1 MKVHSSAQNR
11 FPTFFFVSEVLYT
24 SESRVYLTN
33 YDESNIQALIN
44 GKMIRADAW
53 NHALMIKEGYHEFI
67 HLKHLDMIS
76 KLIDLA
82 YQEEN

>member
-1 MKVHSSAQNR
+1 MKVHSAAQNR
-11 FPTFFFVSEVLYT
+11 VPTFFFLSDVLYT

-33 YDESNIQALIN
+33 YNESNIQALIN

-53 NHALMIKEGYHEFI
+53 NHVHMIKEGYHEVI